1 MRSVGYILFVIVV
14 IIVILVIIAIVVIIA
29 ILVIILIGLWSF
41 SCLLT
46 SLRIEEQIHFYS
58 QV

>member
-1 MRSVGYILFVIVV
+1 MRSVGYILFVTVV
-14 IIVILVIIAIVVIIA
+14 IIV